1 MEALANAGIYLALDV
16 NTPYYSLNRA
26 SEQAVNQ
33 SYNDVYLQSVFATV
47 DMFSQYDNTLL
58 FFSANEVINS
68 DNNSFTAPY
77 IKAVTRDIKAYIQAR
92 GYRSIPVGYSAADIN
107 DNRYQMATYMN
118 CGPDPVRSDFF
129 AFNDYSWC
137 DPSSFQQSGWSAK
150 VQQYSNY
157 SIPLFLSEY
166 GCNTNT
172 RTFQEVAALYNT
184 EMTPVYS
191 GGLVYEYSQEGN
203 NYGLVQIN
211 GNSVDELPDF
221 SAYQQALAN
230 TTPPSGDGGYDAN
243 GQPSECPPQGN
254 AWDITTTDLPAMPVN
269 AQKYFTSGAGT
280 GPGNSGSTGSQTAG
294 TPSTGFVSDT
304 TNSTSGSGTSGSGK
318 KSAGV
323 VVRPAYG
330 VLPVVGVLAVG
341 FAVLF

>member
-16 NTPYYSLNRA
+16 NTPFFSLNRA

-58 FFSANEVINS
+58 FFSGNEVINS

-77 IKAVTRDIKAYIQAR
+77 IKAVTRDIKAYIGAR
-92 GYRSIPVGYSAADIN
+92 GYRSIPVGYSAADVS

-118 CGPDPVRSDFF
+118 CGPDNVRSDFF

-172 RTFQEVAALYNT
+172 RQFQEVASLYST
-184 EMTPVYS
+184 QMTAVYS

-221 SAYQQALAN
+221 SAYQSALAN

-243 GQPSECPPQGN
+243 GQASQCPPPGN
-254 AWDITTTDLPAMPVN
+254 AWTISTTDLPEMPVN
-269 AQKYFTSGAGT
+269 AQKYFQSGAGQ
-280 GPGNSGSTGSQTAG
+280 GPGNSGNVGSQTAG
-294 TPSTGFVSDT
+294 TPSPGFVSDT
-304 TNSTSGSGTSGSGK
+304 TNSTSGSGSSGGK

-323 VVRPAYG
+323 MVKPAYG
-330 VLPVVGVLAVG
+330 AVPAIFALAVG